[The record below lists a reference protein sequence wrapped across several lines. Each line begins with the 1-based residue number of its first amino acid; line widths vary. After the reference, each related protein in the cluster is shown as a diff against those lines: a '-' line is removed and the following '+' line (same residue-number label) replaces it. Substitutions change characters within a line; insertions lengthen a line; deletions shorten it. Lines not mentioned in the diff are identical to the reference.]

1 MLRKFLLSVAV
12 ILLLCSGAFADIG
25 QVERFSIGGLNR
37 ISRVGQVGS
46 ARAVNEAVIGHR
58 QRTYDASIGSSA
70 RQKETARLMQ
80 RAYDVGTGGV
90 TRIVQDASAKGL
102 QHQIVRYD
110 DTGRQAQGQRLT
122 VGLQTIACEAG
133 GVVGDPVG
141 TQSFVGCQE
150 QITTTPGGTSSE
162 SQFVRAEQYAA
173 VDAGQSSSA
182 QVKNVIDIN
191 MSQRQI
197 TTGPL
202 APPKPDPPY
211 PDP

>member
-1 MLRKFLLSVAV
+1 MLGKFLLSVAV
-12 ILLLCSGAFADIG
+12 ILLLCSGVFADIG
-25 QVERFSIGGLNR
+25 QVERFSIGGLNV
-37 ISRVGQVGS
+37 IIRVGQVGS
-46 ARAVNEAVIGHR
+46 ARAVNQAVIGHR
-58 QRTYDASIGSSA
+58 QRTYDACIGSSA
-70 RQKETARLMQ
+70 RQKETAKLMQ
-80 RAYDVGTGGV
+80 RAYDVGTGGI
-90 TRIVQDASAKGL
+90 TRIVQKASAKGL
-102 QHQIVRYD
+102 QRQIVRYD
-110 DTGRQAQGQRLT
+110 DAGRQAQGQRLK
-122 VGLQTIACEAG
+122 VGLQQIACEAG
-133 GVVGDPVG
+133 GVGDPVG
-141 TQSFVGCQE
+141 TQSFVGSQE

-173 VDAGQSSSA
+173 VDAGQSSGA